1 MWKAEVQLQQ
11 LEYEGIFQWIS
22 PNRKKCYLC
31 ASTQN
36 LTLLPLNGE
45 LICKNCKERLL
56 PQKPKQSNDECEKII
71 KIFQLDAGVSE
82 FEKWKMFRHLFMQE
96 MSRSIDPLSRRSETC
111 YCSKLRVV

>member
-56 PQKPKQSNDECEKII
+56 PQKPKQSNDECEKKRRETI
-71 KIFQLDAGVSE
+71 KTQLTGCNNFSGNKKRTCVQAAKDATKHIV
-82 FEKWKMFRHLFMQE
+82 
-96 MSRSIDPLSRRSETC
+96 C
-111 YCSKLRVV
+111 